1 MSKPFAQPNV
11 LRNFCGAHKKNKI
24 KLIITAKTKKH
35 LIMEIQELLQQSFEV
50 INAYDTM
57 ICEADTSYKTDHEIV
72 SNEIINAE
80 EIESGYFMTFK
91 NTYSDSMQI
100 TTVAIVAFDGLVF
113 VLSDWQGGYP
123 ESIDEIGDYDWICA
137 NTMQRA
143 IMLNGM
149 PSVLM

>member
-1 MSKPFAQPNV
+1 
-11 LRNFCGAHKKNKI
+11 
-24 KLIITAKTKKH
+24 
-35 LIMEIQELLQQSFEV
+35 MEKEELLQQSFEI
-50 INAYDTM
+50 INAYDTA
-57 ICEADTSYKTDHEIV
+57 ICEDDTSCKTDHEIV
-72 SNEIINAE
+72 SSEIINAE

-113 VLSDWQGGYP
+113 VLDDWQSGYP
-123 ESIDEIGDYDWICA
+123 ESVSDVCDYDWICA

>member
-1 MSKPFAQPNV
+1 MFLLPLV
-11 LRNFCGAHKKNKI
+11 VHTKKQIKTNNNNKN
-24 KLIITAKTKKH
+24 KKH
-35 LIMEIQELLQQSFEV
+35 LIMEKEELLQQSFVV

-57 ICEADTSYKTDHEIV
+57 ICEADTSCKTDHEIV

-91 NTYSDSMQI
+91 NTYSDQMQI

>member
-1 MSKPFAQPNV
+1 MFLLPLVAHTKKHIKTNNNSKS
-11 LRNFCGAHKKNKI
+11 
-24 KLIITAKTKKH
+24 KKH
-35 LIMEIQELLQQSFEV
+35 LIMEKEELLQQSFKV

-91 NTYSDSMQI
+91 NTYSDSTQI
-100 TTVAIVAFDGLVF
+100 TTVAIVDINGLVF
-113 VLSDWQGGYP
+113 VLDDWQSGYP
-123 ESIDEIGDYDWICA
+123 ESTSEIGDYDWICA